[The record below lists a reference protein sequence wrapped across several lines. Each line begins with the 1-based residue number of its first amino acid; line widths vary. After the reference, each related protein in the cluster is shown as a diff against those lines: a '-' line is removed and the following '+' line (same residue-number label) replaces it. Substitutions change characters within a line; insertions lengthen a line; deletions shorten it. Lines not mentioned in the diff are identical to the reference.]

1 MGIKNISRFAV
12 GYIFWAISIVIAGVV
27 GLLLRD
33 AIMNALVVGASANM
47 SDDAHTAFYL
57 GFQLRAVEPWTYM
70 LFGILM
76 IVLVVFLETF
86 YRTGAAIGRLLQRF
100 MIVTGIQAVVLAA
113 AHVIRFAASSS
124 LGSAPSLILLLAAIE
139 LAVAAA
145 LIFFSRRLAH
155 QPQPFDLR
163 VFEQ

>member
-1 MGIKNISRFAV
+1 MGIKNISRFAL
-12 GYIFWAISIVIAGVV
+12 GYIFWAVSIIIAGLV

-33 AIMNALVVGASANM
+33 AIMNALVVGASGNM
-47 SDDAHTAFYL
+47 SDDAHAAFYL

-124 LGSAPSLILLLAAIE
+124 LGSAPSLILLLAIIE
-139 LAVAAA
+139 LAVAAV